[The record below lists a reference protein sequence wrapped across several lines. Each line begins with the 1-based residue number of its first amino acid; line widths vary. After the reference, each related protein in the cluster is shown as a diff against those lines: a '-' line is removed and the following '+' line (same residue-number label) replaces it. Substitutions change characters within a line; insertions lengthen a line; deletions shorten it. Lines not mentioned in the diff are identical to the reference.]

1 MGWGQGRFARD
12 FLKKPGQHLLEIG
25 QTNMGKTQGLY
36 FLLEGIRVHSPQE
49 TIVWVDTGKTAEL
62 LALAQFGDLHLLIP
76 DGCDVQIDLYSDIDR
91 EITREYI
98 TDFADV
104 WRSVQPGK
112 INVISI
118 SRFIR
123 RHAPYAK
130 AIAKLFQNLIDAAYE
145 YRLPVPMAVFIDEAQ
160 FVMPGKAIAYNT
172 THLRAG
178 LDVAAALFTLRSLR
192 VRIVAATQQYNII
205 NPPARLS
212 FPWMFIR
219 GGTFLTGDQPRLSKF
234 NLLWGALDNTQGYFV
249 DPSKSFSDLIV
260 NLPFYGD
267 GEQWGRV
274 AYYGRLDR
282 PEKGKNIDSDD
293 PDSDDDQG
301 EE

>member
-1 MGWGQGRFARD
+1 VGWGQGRFARD

-36 FLLEGIRVHSPQE
+36 FLLEGLRVHSPKE
-49 TIVWVDTGKTAEL
+49 TIVWVDTGKTSEL

-76 DGCDVQIDLYSDIDR
+76 EGCDIKIDLYRDIGR
-91 EITREYI
+91 TITREYV

-104 WRSVQPGK
+104 WWHLKPGA

-130 AIAKLFQNLIDAAYE
+130 AIAKLFQSLIDAAYD
-145 YRLPVPMAVFIDEAQ
+145 YRLPVPLTVFIDEAQ

-205 NPPARLS
+205 NPPARMS
-212 FPWMFIR
+212 FPWLFIR

-234 NLLWGALDNTQGYFV
+234 NLLWGALDNTKGYFV
-249 DPSKSFSDLIV
+249 DASKSFSDLITD
-260 NLPFYGD
+260 LPFYGD
-267 GEQWGRV
+267 GESFGRV
-274 AYYGRLDR
+274 NYFGRLDK
-282 PEKGKNIDSDD
+282 PEQETKLEDD
-293 PDSDDDQG
+293 PDRGD
-301 EE
+301 